1 MSTLLEQAIVDAE
14 ALKEVALKNAETRI
28 LERYSS
34 EVKKTLNT
42 LLEQD
47 EEEDPRGL
55 GGDEGGDDMGGDLGG
70 DMGMDLGGEE
80 EAEEEEVVKGMPD
93 AFADGEK
100 LCPCP
105 DDEEEI
111 EIDFNDLA
119 RQLQGDD
126 EGAAPDDMIDREEE
140 FGLGGEEED
149 EEDLGGLMEDKG
161 KDAAASAK
169 AGTEHAEDIGAIT
182 EEEEDEAVP
191 DDLMEMLATAL
202 LEEVHLDAVPVSDGY
217 GGTTTAAAEEAAL
230 LSMAGNL
237 VNTDDKE
244 TKEFEDEE
252 LADLTLTVAKTG
264 EENLLLQ
271 KEKERLAE
279 RLEKTKTLSKQE
291 IAKLKK
297 QKKGLENRIS
307 TLQEQVLKVNL
318 VNAKLLYTNKA
329 LKSASLNERQ
339 KNTIVESL
347 SKASSVDEAKTIYE
361 TLQSTVTSAPNK
373 RTPNSL
379 SEAVSRGRASTLFAN
394 RRKETKVESNTE
406 LARWKILAGL
416 DKN

>member
-1 MSTLLEQAIVDAE
+1 
-14 ALKEVALKNAETRI
+14 
-28 LERYSS
+28 
-34 EVKKTLNT
+34 
-42 LLEQD
+42 
-47 EEEDPRGL
+47 
-55 GGDEGGDDMGGDLGG
+55 
-70 DMGMDLGGEE
+70 
-80 EAEEEEVVKGMPD
+80 
-93 AFADGEK
+93 
-100 LCPCP
+100 
-105 DDEEEI
+105 
-111 EIDFNDLA
+111 
-119 RQLQGDD
+119 
-126 EGAAPDDMIDREEE
+126 
-140 FGLGGEEED
+140 
-149 EEDLGGLMEDKG
+149 
-161 KDAAASAK
+161 
-169 AGTEHAEDIGAIT
+169 
-182 EEEEDEAVP
+182 
-191 DDLMEMLATAL
+191 
-202 LEEVHLDAVPVSDGY
+202 
-217 GGTTTAAAEEAAL
+217 
-230 LSMAGNL
+230 MAGNL

-394 RRKETKVESNTE
+394 RRKESKVESNTE